1 MGVRYFNKVEICSFC
16 LLSSQRG
23 ASKISIVVFTTFE
36 VSCGNFTQIL
46 GSLESNKKIKTKVD
60 ENENEYE
67 NKNTIPVSKQ
77 LSSIF
82 AVWVLCTPL
91 CTR

>member
-1 MGVRYFNKVEICSFC
+1 MGVWYFNKVEISSFC
-16 LLSSQRG
+16 FLSSQRG

-60 ENENEYE
+60 ENENE

-77 LSSIF
+77 LSSKF
-82 AVWVLCTPL
+82 AVWVLCTSL